1 MTRDSALTELMKCKK
16 ELEEKYGI
24 LRLGVFGSVARNEAD
39 DKSDI
44 DVVVQLDT
52 PDLFTIAGIKYDL
65 EDRLHK
71 QVDVVTYNSG
81 MNKVLKNRIDKEALY
96 V

>member
-1 MTRDSALTELMKCKK
+1 MTRDSALTELVKCKK
-16 ELEEKYGI
+16 ELEDKYGI
-24 LRLGVFGSVARNEAD
+24 LRLGVFGSVARNEAGD
-39 DKSDI
+39 ESDI
-44 DVVVQLDT
+44 DVVVQLDK

-71 QVDVVTYNSG
+71 QVDVVTYSSG